1 MDVIRNGHSQGH
13 RAATG
18 KPPGVVHSSKSLPKS
33 QTASVSWTAL
43 QVQSSMKSLFRFES
57 TLIYRR
63 TTPSPPEALLA
74 EKNLLPGKGKASQD
88 PSENV
93 RGLAIQLST
102 LLTRARTVTFLLGV
116 FPRGCS
122 LLLEQGRG
130 GNCSNRSLSCP
141 HPSILL

>member
-1 MDVIRNGHSQGH
+1 MIRNGHSQGH

-33 QTASVSWTAL
+33 QTASVTAL

-74 EKNLLPGKGKASQD
+74 EKKLLPGKGKDSQD
-88 PSENV
+88 PSEHV

-102 LLTRARTVTFLLGV
+102 LLTRA
-116 FPRGCS
+116 
-122 LLLEQGRG
+122 
-130 GNCSNRSLSCP
+130 
-141 HPSILL
+141 